1 MDGEAQQ
8 QTNMSAAI
16 GTLAK
21 ALAAAQ
27 SQIEGA
33 KKDSENPFFRAAYAD
48 LASVW
53 EACRTPLSNNG
64 LAVIQT
70 VDGSPEVVWVTTT
83 LAHSSGEWIR
93 GTLRMKPVKADP
105 QGIGSAITYA
115 RRYALAAIVGVAP
128 EDDDGNAASGKHD
141 NKQPPPSQEFKVPV
155 VSSPWVP
162 PPTTVKPKGDKP
174 KVDAKKITGQ
184 QRKLLFAK
192 LKACNVEP
200 DKFKVYLKDGWQL
213 EHTTDI
219 LKSDI
224 DEIIEWTEAQVKAT
238 ENKEG

>member
-1 MDGEAQQ
+1 MDGEVQQ
-8 QTNMSAAI
+8 QTNMSASI

-33 KKDSENPFFRAAYAD
+33 KKDNENPFFHAKYSD

-53 EACRTPLSNNG
+53 DACRTQLSSNG

-141 NKQPPPSQEFKVPV
+141 NKQPPPSQEFCVP
-155 VSSPWVP
+155 VP
-162 PPTTVKPKGDKP
+162 PPVKPKVDKP

-213 EHTTDI
+213 EHTIDI

>member
-1 MDGEAQQ
+1 MDGEVQQ
-8 QTNMSAAI
+8 QTNMSASI

-33 KKDSENPFFRAAYAD
+33 KKDSEHPFFRAAYAD

-53 EACRTPLSNNG
+53 DACRTQLSSNG

-93 GTLRMKPVKADP
+93 GTLRMKPVKSDP

-128 EDDDGNAASGKHD
+128 EDDDGNAAGGKHD
-141 NKQPPPSQEFKVPV
+141 NKQPPPSGEFNAP
-155 VSSPWVP
+155 VP
-162 PPTTVKPKGDKP
+162 PPVKPKVDKP

-213 EHTTDI
+213 EHTIDI
-219 LKSDI
+219 LKSDK
-224 DEIIEWTEAQVKAT
+224 DEIIEWIEAQVKAT